1 MENGNVV
8 KRISHPVVAVN
19 PNGTVAGYF
28 SSIKEAAV
36 KSGRGRHA
44 ISLSCRKGSICK
56 GFKWYYEKDFRK
68 LYKEQRMDELKFS
81 PDPNREKD
89 SGHYCKGH
97 KQYKRFQDWSKELQE
112 KRRVISRENCLRLIN
127 DPDFSR

>member
-56 GFKWYYEKDFRK
+56 GFNGITKRI
-68 LYKEQRMDELKFS
+68 
-81 PDPNREKD
+81 
-89 SGHYCKGH
+89 SGNYT
-97 KQYKRFQDWSKELQE
+97 RNNVWM
-112 KRRVISRENCLRLIN
+112 N
-127 DPDFSR
+127 

>member
-36 KSGRGRHA
+36 KSGRGRMPYH
-44 ISLSCRKGSICK
+44 
-56 GFKWYYEKDFRK
+56 
-68 LYKEQRMDELKFS
+68 
-81 PDPNREKD
+81 
-89 SGHYCKGH
+89 
-97 KQYKRFQDWSKELQE
+97 
-112 KRRVISRENCLRLIN
+112 
-127 DPDFSR
+127 